1 LDALCQRYS
10 VSNEHRVLHG
20 ALLDARLLADVYM
33 AMTRGQESLVMAADD
48 DLEADPSFAIDSSM
62 IVVRR
67 ASEQECAAHEA
78 ILQEIDKV
86 SGGQTVWRHQNSN
99 A

>member
-1 LDALCQRYS
+1 
-10 VSNEHRVLHG
+10 
-20 ALLDARLLADVYM
+20 M
-33 AMTRGQESLVMAADD
+33 AMTRGQESLAMAADD
-48 DLEADPSFAIDSSM
+48 DLEADPSFAIDPTM

-67 ASEQECAAHEA
+67 ASDQERAAHEA

-86 SGGQTVWRHQNSN
+86 SGGQTVWRQQHSN